1 MNKVR
6 IFSSLVGFLLALA
19 GIALDNRPL
28 VWAALVVLAVALALR
43 LHARRR
49 QSRPPSE
56 PG

>member
-6 IFSSLVGFLLALA
+6 IFSSLLGFLLALA

-28 VWAALVVLAVALALR
+28 VWAAMVVLAVALALR
-43 LHARRR
+43 LHARRQ
-49 QSRPPSE
+49 QSPPPSE